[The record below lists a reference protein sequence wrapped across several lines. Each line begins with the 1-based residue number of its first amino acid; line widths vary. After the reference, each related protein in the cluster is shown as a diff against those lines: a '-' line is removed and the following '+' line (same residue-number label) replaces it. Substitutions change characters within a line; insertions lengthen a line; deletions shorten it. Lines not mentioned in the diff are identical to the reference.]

1 MGTGP
6 AGVGGR
12 DVGRRAGRPHGGGA
26 LWPDHAY
33 GAVSG
38 IVLGVGSIYDDI
50 YVQRYAIPVAD
61 FTGAPLTGAA
71 PLTVTFDNRSTPLYG
86 TTGYT
91 WTFGD
96 GSTLLTTGG
105 ATSAITGPTHVY
117 TTPGVYTVTLTVEV
131 EDETATLTRT
141 HYVTVTAAGG
151 VMTSTRV
158 ISYVY
163 DPLGRLVEA
172 DYSTGERYEYAYDAV
187 GNRTVMTTTLGATS
201 VTTYTYDAA
210 NRLTKVGDVA
220 YTWDAWGNLTNDGV
234 FTYTYN
240 AAGRMVRAES
250 VTATLVYTYTADG
263 LRVAQSADGA
273 VTTFAWDWATGVP
286 ELLSTGSARYLVG
299 HDTLGQWD
307 GAWTYY
313 LPDALGSV
321 RQATDGAGAVVRAR
335 EWSPYGVEL
344 GNAQPGLGYTGEWFD
359 GDVGL
364 LYLRARWYDGTTGR
378 FTQKDPI
385 AGLLSWG
392 ESYNAYGY
400 AEQNSINRVDPSGL
414 LSNETIR
421 KSFGVG
427 RFEDV
432 LTIIELSGDWGY
444 LKMLQDAEVG
454 DRVYAGPFS
463 WTSYLGTIECYD
475 SSRHS
480 PEPWYWPGPWK
491 GGVVF
496 VTPNREEH
504 LVEQSKRMET
514 YARPPDWYFLNNNQ
528 GPSPYTTKTDLGYL
542 PDYVMVSGGPQIPI
556 PGLIIVGVGGEFNL
570 VVDRYGYVYVGL
582 SGNAG
587 VGLPLPFS
595 ASVVLGW
602 INQHGLLS
610 GDRWIPGQGELSD
623 LIEGFGAGA
632 SANLLVGV
640 GGSVSIADDFP
651 RHLFKEAV
659 GGEYLFSLP
668 GAEVNFEGMIQLP
681 GGAISRMEWDSVDRH
696 PIEHG
701 FGRQNIRMVDDRP
714 VDCGC

>member
-1 MGTGP
+1 MAGGMERRSGAGTAGLADRDAGDDRLPHLAEHRPEPARRGSQPGGRGVPGGVARAERSDRLPGAGAAGGGRRRAAGERTPALPDGRRRRMAAGGLQRERRRIPGRLAGRPRRELGHLRATGDGRGRADGEQLRHLVVGGRRNAALHRVGRAERAVHRRLAGMGTGP

-321 RQATDGAGAVVRAR
+321 RQATDGAGAVVSAR
-335 EWSPYGVEL
+335 EWSPYGVEV
-344 GNAQPGLGYTGEWFD
+344 GAAQPGLGYTGEWFD
-359 GDVGL
+359 DDVGL
-364 LYLRARWYDGTTGR
+364 VYLRARWYDADAGR
-378 FTQKDPI
+378 FIRRDP
-385 AGLLSWG
+385 WEG
-392 ESYNAYGY
+392 ERQRPISLQPYLYAIDNPVNLTDPTGQYG
-400 AEQNSINRVDPSGL
+400 Q
-414 LSNETIR
+414 
-421 KSFGVG
+421 
-427 RFEDV
+427 
-432 LTIIELSGDWGY
+432 W
-444 LKMLQDAEVG
+444 EV
-454 DRVYAGPFS
+454 
-463 WTSYLGTIECYD
+463 
-475 SSRHS
+475 H
-480 PEPWYWPGPWK
+480 
-491 GGVVF
+491 
-496 VTPNREEH
+496 
-504 LVEQSKRMET
+504 
-514 YARPPDWYFLNNNQ
+514 
-528 GPSPYTTKTDLGYL
+528 
-542 PDYVMVSGGPQIPI
+542 
-556 PGLIIVGVGGEFNL
+556 
-570 VVDRYGYVYVGL
+570 
-582 SGNAG
+582 
-587 VGLPLPFS
+587 
-595 ASVVLGW
+595 
-602 INQHGLLS
+602 
-610 GDRWIPGQGELSD
+610 
-623 LIEGFGAGA
+623 
-632 SANLLVGV
+632 
-640 GGSVSIADDFP
+640 
-651 RHLFKEAV
+651 
-659 GGEYLFSLP
+659 
-668 GAEVNFEGMIQLP
+668 
-681 GGAISRMEWDSVDRH
+681 
-696 PIEHG
+696 
-701 FGRQNIRMVDDRP
+701 
-714 VDCGC
+714 

>member
-321 RQATDGAGAVVRAR
+321 RQATDGAGAVVSAR
-335 EWSPYGVEL
+335 EWSPYGVEV
-344 GNAQPGLGYTGEWFD
+344 GAAQPGLGYTGEWFD
-359 GDVGL
+359 DDVGL
-364 LYLRARWYDGTTGR
+364 VYLRARWYSLRDGIFLSR
-378 FTQKDPI
+378 DPI
-385 AGLLSWG
+385 KSEPPYQYVRG
-392 ESYNAYGY
+392 NPV
-400 AEQNSINRVDPSGL
+400 NRVDPSGYFVWPHRVGEDYFY
-414 LSNETIR
+414 SCKCGWIDRTHAGSR
-421 KSFGVG
+421 K
-427 RFEDV
+427 D
-432 LTIIELSGDWGY
+432 LIE
-444 LKMLQDAEVG
+444 
-454 DRVYAGPFS
+454 RVRDQY
-463 WTSYLGTIECYD
+463 E
-475 SSRHS
+475 
-480 PEPWYWPGPWK
+480 PGPEW
-491 GGVVF
+491 
-496 VTPNREEH
+496 N
-504 LVEQSKRMET
+504 
-514 YARPPDWYFLNNNQ
+514 
-528 GPSPYTTKTDLGYL
+528 PSPFEEWGFLEESR
-542 PDYVMVSGGPQIPI
+542 VSGGNSPLARGIYGGFMVRKA
-556 PGLIIVGVGGEFNL
+556 GLGGQSAYEVALGIMIAWENFFEAAQGHDFYAATQSSFSEEDL
-570 VVDRYGYVYVGL
+570 V
-582 SGNAG
+582 
-587 VGLPLPFS
+587 
-595 ASVVLGW
+595 
-602 INQHGLLS
+602 
-610 GDRWIPGQGELSD
+610 SD
-623 LIEGFGAGA
+623 LIGFHIGYGEVTGTEPN
-632 SANLLVGV
+632 SFEDFMKLCEVVGYEYYNVDRATFVEIQSTIWTEYMLENGMFRKHYQWGCRPPGRWSGEIAVNV
-640 GGSVSIADDFP
+640 GP
-651 RHLFKEAV
+651 RFDSDRVVPPLDPTR
-659 GGEYLFSLP
+659 GTGCYSFSC
-668 GAEVNFEGMIQLP
+668 GKQQEQLP
-681 GGAISRMEWDSVDRH
+681 SELLRVTPQSPGRNWEWN
-696 PIEHG
+696 
-701 FGRQNIRMVDDRP
+701 FGVWDVRELRFGVIPYFERRVIWFDTGQLNREP
-714 VDCGC
+714 LNWAPTGQ